1 MQFIFIWMEK
11 YRNYIKQGFNFG
23 GPLRF
28 KYDEEFN
35 RLIVQSAPFFIKDF
49 FHPSVGNDTVESKNS
64 SITNVTAIIGENGT
78 GKSNLLEYL
87 RELVSLDVNEQKLSH
102 IVIFQNDQ
110 NEFVVYH
117 TSDMKFEIINPLK
130 VRIHKKD
137 YTEINPSSLPLGIYF
152 TNIFDSRKAP
162 PTDYRF
168 YDISTNRLLNDYFS
182 SAEQASL
189 NGFHMAETEQ
199 QIRFIKSRK
208 SKNADK
214 IPFKLPDK
222 IKIFIIQPE
231 NIWAVDKENRFN
243 SDFENYIRNMQQ
255 ELLSYYQDCKITL
268 NFKYHIAIRVLD
280 HLSVET
286 QNINIR
292 KDLKDIDKVLDNI
305 NIKYDLS
312 KNPNNKK
319 LEGHDLLNAKISIF
333 IKNLIKHSKNT
344 RTKSVLESSYR
355 VLKLISS
362 LPEILPEEDF
372 FELPM
377 MDENDTL
384 EQLIHNY
391 HISVHFDN
399 YLQFQWPGLS
409 SGEISLLN
417 LYTRFFRLR
426 NVASKTNKKH
436 ILVLIDEGEALFHP
450 QWQKEL
456 VFKLINYLSDI
467 FENKK
472 IQLVLTSNS
481 PFIASDLPKTNVIFL
496 KKDAGKT
503 ISIQELD
510 DQHQT
515 FAANIHTLLADSFFL
530 HDGLMGTFARQKINE
545 VIDLLVNKAR
555 EEVMVRKGEIES
567 LISIIGE
574 PIIRTKLTHL
584 LQEKVLL
591 QNLSLEERVSILEAK
606 LLQQEGDR
614 DYDTN

>member
-11 YRNYIKQGFNFG
+11 YKNYIKQGFNFG

-49 FHPSVGNDTVESKNS
+49 FHPSVSNDTVESKNS

-87 RELVSLDVNEQKLSH
+87 RELVSLDVNGQKSSH
-102 IVIFQNDQ
+102 LAIFQNDKD
-110 NEFVVYH
+110 EFFVYH
-117 TSDMKFEIINPLK
+117 TSNMKFEIINPSK
-130 VRIHKKD
+130 VRIHKKE

-168 YDISTNRLLNDYFS
+168 FDISTNRVLNDYFS
-182 SAEQASL
+182 SVEQASL
-189 NGFHMAETEQ
+189 EGFHMAETEK
-199 QIRFIKSRK
+199 QIRFIKNRR
-208 SKNADK
+208 SKNTDK
-214 IPFKLPDK
+214 ISFKLPDK
-222 IKIFIIQPE
+222 IKIFVIQPE
-231 NIWAVDKENRFN
+231 SIWAVDKKNRFN
-243 SDFENYIRNMQQ
+243 SDFESYIRNIQQ
-255 ELLSYYQDCKITL
+255 ELLSYYQDHKITL
-268 NFKYHIAIRVLD
+268 NFKYHLAIRVLD
-280 HLSVET
+280 HLCIET
-286 QNINIR
+286 LNNNIR
-292 KDLKDIDKVLDNI
+292 KDLNDSDKVLDI
-305 NIKYDLS
+305 NKYDFS
-312 KNPNNKK
+312 NNKK
-319 LEGHDLLNAKISIF
+319 LEGHDLLNARISILL
-333 IKNLIKHSKNT
+333 KNLIKPSKNIKK
-344 RTKSVLESSYR
+344 KSVLENSYR
-355 VLKLISS
+355 VLELIPS

-384 EQLIHNY
+384 EKFIHHY
-391 HISVHFDN
+391 HRSVHFDN

-426 NVASKTNKKH
+426 NMASITNKKH

-456 VFKLINYLSDI
+456 VFKLINYFSDI

-555 EEVMVRKGEIES
+555 EEVMARKGEIES

-574 PIIRTKLTHL
+574 PIIRTKLTQL